1 MLRRLER
8 AAREHRPD
16 AKILR
21 APAEDLPF
29 DDHSFDVAVSTLVL
43 CGVDDQPRALRELRR
58 VLRPG
63 GRLLF
68 IEHLRSGDPGT
79 ARLQD
84 ASGDVIEIGGGTGL
98 NLSCYGPAVRSL
110 TITEPEP
117 AMLRRLEGKVRAERP
132 DAKVLRAPAE
142 HLRSGDPATAR
153 LQDRLNWLNRL
164 VVCCDCNRP
173 TLDSIRAAGFTV
185 TQVEHTELPKA
196 PPFVRPTV
204 LGSATVP
211 AAAPRAPQD
220 GARPTVA
227 PPQVAR
233 PAG

>member
-1 MLRRLER
+1 MSVRSRFFAATYDRQMRHTEKAGLTEMRRNLLAQAAGAVLEIGGGTGANLVHYGPAVTSLTITEPQPSMLRRLER
-8 AAREHRPD
+8 NVRAERPD
-16 AKILR
+16 AKVLR

-29 DDHSFDVAVSTLVL
+29 DDDSFDVAVSTLVL

-68 IEHLRSGDPGT
+68 I
-79 ARLQD
+79 
-84 ASGDVIEIGGGTGL
+84 
-98 NLSCYGPAVRSL
+98 
-110 TITEPEP
+110 
-117 AMLRRLEGKVRAERP
+117 
-132 DAKVLRAPAE
+132 E

-196 PPFVRPTV
+196 PPFVRPLV
-204 LGSATVP
+204 LGIATVP
-211 AAAPRAPQD
+211 VATPRAAQDGDQPTAAPLRA
-220 GARPTVA
+220 
-227 PPQVAR
+227 AR